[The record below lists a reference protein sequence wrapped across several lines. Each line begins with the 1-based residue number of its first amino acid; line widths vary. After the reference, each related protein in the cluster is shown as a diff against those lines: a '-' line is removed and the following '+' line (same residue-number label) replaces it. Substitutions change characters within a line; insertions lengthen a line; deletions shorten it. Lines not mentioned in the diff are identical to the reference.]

1 MSYTT
6 TNHSGSIGIRLNRLF
21 DWLEECWE
29 SIRAQRLIGTL
40 LVLSFLG
47 AIAVI
52 EVNRWGVLPEPLT
65 ETLPTNHLI
74 AIDLVFTLVLITEV
88 ISLVFSLAHSVSTSV
103 GKQFEILS
111 LILVR
116 DTFRELS
123 HFSEPLVWEEVSQA
137 MVPIVSTAVGALLIF
152 VILGFYYQAQQHR
165 PITTDVGDRTAFV
178 TAKKIVATLL
188 LVGFIG
194 INAYNINFY
203 LQTGEESETSTFEL
217 FYTLLIFSDIL
228 IVLLSLRYSN
238 SYHIS
243 FRNTGFAVATVFI
256 RLALIAPVTV
266 MAILGSWTALFALG
280 LTMAYNRFVPM
291 PPQQEESNF
300 EPDQFESD

>member
-1 MSYTT
+1 
-6 TNHSGSIGIRLNRLF
+6 
-21 DWLEECWE
+21 
-29 SIRAQRLIGTL
+29 
-40 LVLSFLG
+40 
-47 AIAVI
+47 
-52 EVNRWGVLPEPLT
+52 
-65 ETLPTNHLI
+65 
-74 AIDLVFTLVLITEV
+74 
-88 ISLVFSLAHSVSTSV
+88 
-103 GKQFEILS
+103 
-111 LILVR
+111 
-116 DTFRELS
+116 
-123 HFSEPLVWEEVSQA
+123 